1 MPPGVDPISGAA
13 GRRMAVEGERA
24 QARFMSL
31 VVALVLMAAPPPAP
45 DAVREGRALVQ
56 TNCAACHAIGR
67 KGASPNREAPP
78 FRRLSA
84 RYPIEQ
90 LQESL
95 VEGILVG
102 HPAMP
107 DFEFS
112 ADEADRIIAYIR
124 SVQPRRPA
132 PALGSR

>member
-1 MPPGVDPISGAA
+1 
-13 GRRMAVEGERA
+13 MAVEGERA

-31 VVALVLMAAPPPAP
+31 VVALVLMAAPAP

-107 DFEFS
+107 SFEFS

-132 PALGSR
+132 PAQGSR